1 MVSAPEKM
9 NIIQVMSRVKVP
21 QTGDENIPEGT
32 KFSVP
37 DESPVSVTVQSTD
50 KVINPE
56 PSYADTIVK
65 MGETSRVKPSNIA
78 LASIVLMAMIAG
90 VNHTTPPRLVAI

>member
-1 MVSAPEKM
+1 
-9 NIIQVMSRVKVP
+9 MSRVKVP
-21 QTGDENIPEGT
+21 QIGDENVPEGT

-37 DESPVSVTVQSTD
+37 DGSPVTVQSID

-65 MGETSRVKPSNIA
+65 MGETNRVKPSNIA

>member
-37 DESPVSVTVQSTD
+37 DESPVTVQSTD

-56 PSYADTIVK
+56 PSYADTIR
-65 MGETSRVKPSNIA
+65 SKPSNIA
-78 LASIVLMAMIAG
+78 LASIVLMVMIAG
-90 VNHTTPPRLVAI
+90 VITTLRRCA

>member
-65 MGETSRVKPSNIA
+65 MAETSRSKPSNIA
-78 LASIVLMAMIAG
+78 LASIVLMVMIAG
-90 VNHTTPPRLVAI
+90 VITTLRRCA

>member
-37 DESPVSVTVQSTD
+37 DESPVTVQSTD
-50 KVINPE
+50 KVINTE

-65 MGETSRVKPSNIA
+65 MAETSRSKPSNIA
-78 LASIVLMAMIAG
+78 LASIVLMVMIAG
-90 VNHTTPPRLVAI
+90 VITTLRRCA